1 MECIFSNQRSEQ
13 SWASKE
19 HLEWMENILCNYCHP
34 FNQCEMIKSYKDSG
48 FWLKSFSLNR
58 GCNLLTLSQLGA
70 NLKSQS
76 GRGLFRNNGRQDTL
90 GPKAGVSLTS
100 RSVNFPSVIRSVLEF
115 LADSWLC
122 VCGVGRCWQTWRV
135 AYQSSRTF
143 WWPFFL
149 ERRTDLH
156 IISFPLYI
164 LLFSKYL
171 LEVSR
176 VPNTRAGR
184 HERRAS
190 EVSSFTDL
198 IVRGGGKK
206 VKTWTTRC
214 SVTTV
219 AAGQFW
225 STQLGH
231 LALQESSEEWEIV
244 GLRQP
249 TMANRIAA
257 IWPC

>member
-34 FNQCEMIKSYKDSG
+34 FNQCEMIKSYKDAG

-76 GRGLFRNNGRQDTL
+76 GWVLFRNNGRQDTL

-100 RSVNFPSVIRSVLEF
+100 RSVNFQECPGISGRL
-115 LADSWLC
+115 LAVC
-122 VCGVGRCWQTWRV
+122 VWVGRCWQTWRV

-156 IISFPLYI
+156 IISFPLFIYSFI
-164 LLFSKYL
+164 QQIFIESLSCSKYTCRTPWKTC
-171 LEVSR
+171 EWGFFFYGSHRQGWREEGKDVN
-176 VPNTRAGR
+176 NTMQCDNCS
-184 HERRAS
+184 RRAVL
-190 EVSSFTDL
+190 EHTDGASGPKGEL
-198 IVRGGGKK
+198 QGMRNRGA
-206 VKTWTTRC
+206 
-214 SVTTV
+214 S
-219 AAGQFW
+219 AANYGQ
-225 STQLGH
+225 
-231 LALQESSEEWEIV
+231 
-244 GLRQP
+244 
-249 TMANRIAA
+249 
-257 IWPC
+257 